1 MVKEQS
7 KLSKL
12 EEIMR
17 AKYLTSQQDLR
28 RYVSQ
33 ENQLRDKLRKLDK
46 QARDA
51 DSDVESSMKTIGAD
65 IIWKS
70 WVGRT
75 KTELNLQLAQILAQK
90 EGYLNRVRKDYGKL
104 LMAEELSRK
113 QLEDI
118 RNNART
124 SRLSDSIN
132 MALATR
138 KITTK

>member
-1 MVKEQS
+1 MVKEHS

-33 ENQLRDKLRKLDK
+33 EDQLRDQLRKLDK

-51 DSDVESSMKTIGAD
+51 DSDVEPSMKTIGAD

-104 LMAEELSRK
+104 LVAEELRRK

-118 RNNART
+118 RYDART
-124 SRLSDSIN
+124 RRLSDSIE
-132 MALATR
+132 MALAKR
-138 KITTK
+138 KKTAK

>member
-1 MVKEQS
+1 MVKEHS

-17 AKYLTSQQDLR
+17 AKYPTSQQDLR

-33 ENQLRDKLRKLDK
+33 ENQLRDELRKLDK

-104 LMAEELSRK
+104 LVAEELRRK

-118 RNNART
+118 RYDART
-124 SRLSDSIN
+124 RRLSDSIE
-132 MALATR
+132 MALAKR
-138 KITTK
+138 KKTAK

>member
-33 ENQLRDKLRKLDK
+33 ENQLRDELRKLDK

-138 KITTK
+138 KKTTK